1 MKKILQIFVIWENGR
16 TLENKIMQDIAS
28 KYDIQQTFIINW
40 PATEFAQNLSRL
52 YGKKIPAGC
61 KKEKECGTGA
71 FTLIVGYDNNP
82 NMVED
87 SHQPE
92 QKSNYNAIRD
102 KNLYR
107 QWTGGGYLVHASDN
121 SAEAAENLL
130 FILGMSQR
138 EIEENYSAR
147 PSGEKIT
154 LTQSMIGANGWSS
167 LDELKG
173 FVAKLPDTRLQNSD
187 NGLVITTSDFAK
199 TSRLLNLKKRFKL
212 FKKNKYIA
220 VIGGQSCNILMK
232 AA

>member
-1 MKKILQIFVIWENGR
+1 MIFYKLLQ
-16 TLENKIMQDIAS
+16 LA
-28 KYDIQQTFIINW
+28 
-40 PATEFAQNLSRL
+40 EFAQNLSRF

-82 NMVED
+82 NMVKD
-87 SHQPE
+87 SHHPE

-130 FILGMSQR
+130 FMLGMSQR
-138 EIEENYSAR
+138 EIEKNYSAR
-147 PSGEKIT
+147 PAGEKIT

-167 LDELKG
+167 IDEMKS
-173 FVAKLPDTRLQNSD
+173 FVSKLSETRLHNTDS
-187 NGLVITTSDFAK
+187 GLIITTSDFAK
-199 TSRLLNLKKRFKL
+199 TSRLLNLKKRFNL
-212 FKKNKYIA
+212 FKKNQYVAI
-220 VIGGQSCNILMK
+220 INGQSCNILMK

>member
-92 QKSNYNAIRD
+92 QKSNYNA
-102 KNLYR
+102 
-107 QWTGGGYLVHASDN
+107 YLVHASDN

-154 LTQSMIGANGWSS
+154 LTQSMIGANGGSS

-187 NGLVITTSDFAK
+187 NGLVITTSDVAK

-212 FKKNKYIA
+212 FKKNEYIA